1 MVSPTYSSYSQLC
14 VCRVCSSKLVR
25 QSSVERRAL
34 QPTPQHCGSEV
45 RCKVMT
51 DSQTLTRTWAAPSSR
66 RYAPSYAHS
75 PHTPAA
81 PHPSG
86 VHAASCLLQRSTFL
100 SALYLPRHPQTRIT
114 HTHSTVKHLRRPPG
128 GSGAHLREGGP
139 ARAVSAQWDL
149 GIYQSRDHDS
159 CPRAGAQTE
168 IARCRRQG
176 RTHKMDGR
184 MPREMRPWARTETSA
199 RHTKTDTGTETPGN
213 QRQSL
218 PLRCQGGQGTETPG
232 ETRAHTP
239 WGRIQSRANS
249 SLQKATTAS
258 AQASTWSIFSFACG
272 LHCGRQPSHTHA
284 HAQPPA
290 RTPSSAH
297 RAVCQHKKEDTCTIH
312 KRKTIHRIT
321 RTGRDTLPTCSRDVA
336 PNTASRS
343 SRFARP

>member
-168 IARCRRQG
+168 IARGRRQG

-199 RHTKTDTGTETPGN
+199 RHTKTDTGTETGTSTTVPPP
-213 QRQSL
+213 SL
-218 PLRCQGGQGTETPG
+218 SRRPRDRDTRRNTSAHTLGAHPVPREFIFTEGHHGVSTSLNLVHFFFRLRAPLR
-232 ETRAHTP
+232 
-239 WGRIQSRANS
+239 
-249 SLQKATTAS
+249 
-258 AQASTWSIFSFACG
+258 ASTI
-272 LHCGRQPSHTHA
+272 TH
-284 HAQPPA
+284 PRA
-290 RTPSSAH
+290 RTAASTHSL
-297 RAVCQHKKEDTCTIH
+297 E
-312 KRKTIHRIT
+312 
-321 RTGRDTLPTCSRDVA
+321 RTPRCLST
-336 PNTASRS
+336 
-343 SRFARP
+343 